1 MGKNINNINYNTG
14 IAKVTLHSVVDRQG
28 TAGEI
33 FGALGQQGLNVELIS
48 TNSLGHGRADV
59 SFAVLETYLDEVCK
73 TLETVK
79 DKFGTKKII
88 IDRDCAMIT
97 IYGGMLSATPG
108 IAGKVF
114 SELSDRKINIEMIS
128 ASLSAVSIVVKKER
142 VSEAVEAIR
151 ALVTDS

>member
-1 MGKNINNINYNTG
+1 MEKIIDSVNYNTR
-14 IAKVTLHSVVDRQG
+14 IAKVTLHNIVDRRG

-33 FGALGQQGLNVELIS
+33 FSALGQQGLNVELIS
-48 TNSLGHGRADV
+48 TNSIGHGRADI

-73 TLETVK
+73 TLETIK

-97 IYGGMLSATPG
+97 IYGRMLSATAG
-108 IAGKVF
+108 IAGKIF

-151 ALVTDS
+151 TLVTDF